1 MIKAVPMFKT
11 TFAAMGAKLPGI
23 TVALISVSD
32 FFVHGWAAMLI
43 VIIGVTLALKLFK
56 RTEQGRVWDGDRKL
70 KRSLFRRIN
79 SMSSA
84 SQFANT
90 MSTMLSSGLPMVK
103 AMDITSNV
111 MSNYILSRAL
121 KVSVAGVEQ
130 GRGIAECM
138 RETGVFPEL
147 LVEMTGVGEESGN
160 MEGTLEV
167 IGAYYDNEVSV
178 ATSRLLT
185 IMEPVITIGL
195 AVMTV
200 FLLLSVYLPMF
211 SMYGNM

>member
-1 MIKAVPMFKT
+1 
-11 TFAAMGAKLPGI
+11 
-23 TVALISVSD
+23 
-32 FFVHGWAAMLI
+32 
-43 VIIGVTLALKLFK
+43 
-56 RTEQGRVWDGDRKL
+56 
-70 KRSLFRRIN
+70 
-79 SMSSA
+79 
-84 SQFANT
+84 
-90 MSTMLSSGLPMVK
+90 
-103 AMDITSNV
+103 
-111 MSNYILSRAL
+111 
-121 KVSVAGVEQ
+121 
-130 GRGIAECM
+130 
-138 RETGVFPEL
+138 
-147 LVEMTGVGEESGN
+147 VGEESGN